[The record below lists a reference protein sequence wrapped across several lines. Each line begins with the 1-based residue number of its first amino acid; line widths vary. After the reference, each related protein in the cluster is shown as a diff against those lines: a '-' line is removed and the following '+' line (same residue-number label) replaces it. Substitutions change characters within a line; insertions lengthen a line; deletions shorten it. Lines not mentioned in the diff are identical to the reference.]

1 MGTGLTTAEIIRS
14 NTFTYFNFIFLVIT
28 ILLCLVGS
36 FRNLTFLP
44 IIIANTLIGIIQ
56 EIRAKRTLEKMSIL
70 NAPHAIVV
78 RDGSQKQVASE
89 ELVEDDVIL
98 LRAGDQICGDA
109 SVLSGEVMVNESLLT
124 GESDEI
130 NKTQGDE
137 LLSGSFV
144 VSGQCYARLTHVGMD
159 SYISKLSLEAKSME
173 RTEQSEMIR
182 SINQLVKWVGIA
194 IIPIGIVLFSQ
205 SYFFNG
211 ETIARSVTATVAAVI
226 GMIPEGLYLLATIA
240 LALGTIRLATKKV
253 LLHDMKSIETLS
265 RVDVLCVDKTG
276 TITEPGMQVSHILW
290 RRQVMEDRGCWRIMS
305 MPPRI
310 TMQRWM
316 RCGQP

>member
-1 MGTGLTTAEIIRS
+1 
-14 NTFTYFNFIFLVIT
+14 
-28 ILLCLVGS
+28 
-36 FRNLTFLP
+36 
-44 IIIANTLIGIIQ
+44 
-56 EIRAKRTLEKMSIL
+56 
-70 NAPHAIVV
+70 
-78 RDGSQKQVASE
+78 
-89 ELVEDDVIL
+89 
-98 LRAGDQICGDA
+98 
-109 SVLSGEVMVNESLLT
+109 MVNESLLT

-130 NKTQGDE
+130 DKTQGDE

-159 SYISKLSLEAKSME
+159 SYISSYRWKPSPWNA
-173 RTEQSEMIR
+173 QSNPEMIR

-226 GMIPEGLYLLATIA
+226 GMIPEGPYLLATIA

-265 RVDVLCVDKTG
+265 AGRCSL
-276 TITEPGMQVSHILW
+276 
-290 RRQVMEDRGCWRIMS
+290 RR
-305 MPPRI
+305 
-310 TMQRWM
+310 
-316 RCGQP
+316 